1 MTTNLTFAAR
11 GTILHTR
18 TTPGVSIVSFP
29 GPAQLS
35 IAFSMEKRGEPGIFS
50 HVWAWCN
57 LKVCRTNRLRFMY
70 FQPTTC
76 SMLGVYNSRP
86 LIARYMR
93 YATRTLLFFAVLGQ
107 CAHAQLNSFPHCFYP
122 DITHMRKDTRPF
134 LTLPYWSDRKL
145 GGAWEQDLVCLLI
158 ASRFWNSE
166 TVVTH
171 EQMTTSQPHHF
182 TDFARQQT
190 GWVSW

>member
-93 YATRTLLFFAVLGQ
+93 YATRTLTLFCCFGPVCPCTIKLFPPSFLSWHHSHEKRYQALSHSSVLKWQKAGRG
-107 CAHAQLNSFPHCFYP
+107 LG
-122 DITHMRKDTRPF
+122 TRPGVSTDCKQVLKF
-134 LTLPYWSDRKL
+134 RDSGHTWADDHQS
-145 GGAWEQDLVCLLI
+145 
-158 ASRFWNSE
+158 ASPLHWFC
-166 TVVTH
+166 
-171 EQMTTSQPHHF
+171 
-182 TDFARQQT
+182 
-190 GWVSW
+190 